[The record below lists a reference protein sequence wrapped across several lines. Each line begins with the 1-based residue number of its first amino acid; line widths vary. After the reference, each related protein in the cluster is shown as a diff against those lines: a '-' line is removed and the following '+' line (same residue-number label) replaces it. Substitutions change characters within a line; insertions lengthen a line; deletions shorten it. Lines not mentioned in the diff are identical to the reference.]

1 MLSNTWDLMRLSKL
15 YSNKSDLFSVINFN
29 SGVNVVIAEIR
40 LAENLKKD
48 THNLGKTTLGKL
60 LDFCLLAERNKNF
73 FLFRHVDVFK
83 EFVFF
88 IEIEL
93 IDASYVTVRRSVK
106 NASKISFKKHENS
119 NQDFTKLTE
128 AQWDHIDI
136 SFESARDML
145 DSLLDFRAIKPWTF
159 RNSLGYLLRSQ
170 DEYRDIF
177 QLHFSKHAHW
187 KPFLAHILGFDAK
200 LVSNYYE
207 KEQELEQQKAK
218 EQTIKDELGG
228 SVEDLSKIEGILLLK
243 KKEVNKRT
251 LLLDAFDFRSEDK
264 GLTKKLV
271 DDLDERVA
279 LFNAERYSL
288 SQTRKKI
295 RTSLQEDAILFNPEE
310 AQRLFKE
317 VGVLFQG
324 QIKKDFEQLIAFNR
338 AITDER
344 SGYLNEELSEVES
357 ELKRINLELN
367 LLGKKR
373 SETLSFLSE
382 TDVFNKYRQLSDELV
397 TLRADVTSYER
408 RRESLRHLQDLR
420 AGIRALMEERG
431 YLQTQIETN
440 VEVQNSDQTSLFTAI
455 RIYFSEIIEEVIDR
469 KAVLS
474 VSPNREGHLE
484 FKVVIL
490 DELGNETSADDG
502 FTYRK
507 LLCIAFDLAVL
518 RAHLGDKFP
527 RFVYHD
533 GVFESL
539 DNRKKENLLGVIRNY
554 ADLGVQSIITLIDSD
569 LPRRTTENNEVFDS
583 DDIILILHDEGSDG
597 LLFKMPAW

>member
-1 MLSNTWDLMRLSKL
+1 
-15 YSNKSDLFSVINFN
+15 LFSVINFN